1 MLSKTLFLLFD
12 EGVLIVSDA
21 ESKQSDYPNRWRM
34 FTVTQVEE
42 LKILIR
48 IYDMIIVPIAR
59 KFTRKERGF
68 TDLQRIGISLF
79 ISTMCMSVAAIVEI
93 IRLKLAKE
101 HLTLNIFWQVPQYV
115 LMGASN
121 VFMFAGQLEF
131 FLLPISRCYAN
142 AKFILT
148 LVTYLTTQAG
158 SPGWIPNNLNEGH
171 VDYFFWLL
179 AGLSFL
185 NMLMFVVASKRYKQK
200 KGFLRF

>member
-131 FLLPISRCYAN
+131 FLLPISRCYA
-142 AKFILT
+142 KF
-148 LVTYLTTQAG
+148 
-158 SPGWIPNNLNEGH
+158 
-171 VDYFFWLL
+171 
-179 AGLSFL
+179 
-185 NMLMFVVASKRYKQK
+185 M
-200 KGFLRF
+200 